1 MENLNEIEIK
11 TVYSNYITIPQNPK
25 AESLHIK
32 NKTKIDIYTKNMEF
46 ITSIQ
51 TKKIRF
57 SNLPKNA
64 VYLKYQYFDEKINT
78 YVTVT
83 INLPNL

>member
-1 MENLNEIEIK
+1 MKNLNEKEMEN
-11 TVYSNYITIPQNPK
+11 VYSNYITIPQNPK

-64 VYLKYQYFDEKINT
+64 GYLKYQYFDEKINA

-83 INLPNL
+83 INLIKI

>member
-1 MENLNEIEIK
+1 MENLNEKEMK
-11 TVYSNYITIPQNPK
+11 KVYNNYITIPQIPK

-51 TKKIRF
+51 TKIIRF

-64 VYLKYQYFDEKINT
+64 GYLKYQYFDEKINK

-83 INLPNL
+83 INLNNL